1 MSVFLIAH
9 SALEVYMAAHTA
21 HGNSAGQNF
30 PTVAA
35 AKQAS
40 YSSES
45 TSALLA
51 AYFNKTNACRT
62 NYIIITGGKI
72 QPNKSPQSRWG
83 GGGGGGGK
91 LTK

>member
-21 HGNSAGQNF
+21 HGNSAGQNL

-62 NYIIITGGKI
+62 NYIIITGGK
-72 QPNKSPQSRWG
+72 NSTKSEPTKPVG
-83 GGGGGGGK
+83 GGGEV
-91 LTK
+91 TK